1 MIPILF
7 TLLLS
12 LAPAQA
18 APSRDAALAASRTII
33 DKAGFATLTS
43 LNADG
48 SPDSRIIDPFPVEAD
63 FTVWFATNAAS
74 RKVGEMRRD
83 PRVSLLYFDKA
94 SSSYVMLKGR
104 VTLVTDPK
112 EKAARWKGA
121 WTGMYQDENRGD
133 DYLLVKF
140 VPEQLEVVSVTMVM
154 INDSTMW
161 KPVTITFPR
170 GGGR

>member
-1 MIPILF
+1 MISVLLG
-7 TLLLS
+7 LLLS
-12 LAPAQA
+12 VAPAQA
-18 APSRDAALAASRTII
+18 AANTREAALAASKMII
-33 DKAGFATLTS
+33 DKAGFAALTS

-48 SPDSRIIDPFPVEAD
+48 SPDTRVIDPFPVESD
-63 FTVWFATNAAS
+63 FTIWFATNAAS

-83 PRVSLLYFDKA
+83 PRVSLLYFDKP

-104 VTLVTDPK
+104 VTLVADGK

-140 VPEQLEVVSVTMVM
+140 VPESLEVVSVTMGM
-154 INDSTMW
+154 INDPATW
-161 KPVTITFPR
+161 KPVTITFEKR
-170 GGGR
+170 

>member
-1 MIPILF
+1 MIPVLLA
-7 TLLLS
+7 LLLS
-12 LAPAQA
+12 AGPAQA
-18 APSRDAALAASRTII
+18 APTREAALAASKVII

-43 LNADG
+43 LHADG
-48 SPDSRIIDPFPVEAD
+48 SPDSRIIDPFPVEGD
-63 FTVWFATNAAS
+63 FTIWFATNAAS

-83 PRVSLLYFDKA
+83 PRVSLLYFDKT

-104 VTLVTDPK
+104 VTLVSDAR

-133 DYLLVKF
+133 DYLLVQF
-140 VPEQLEVVSVTMVM
+140 TPESLEVVSVTMGM
-154 INDSTMW
+154 INDSATW